1 MPSQVDQGCIRLNW
15 GTTIEIHIIDAQNLH
30 YLKYKAF
37 CFDRTSSCLCQTLCD
52 PCRASWPVQI
62 IVSKLT
68 CSVHSVDRTNLPNRI
83 LDALK
88 KRIQGSKSQNS
99 TRLTVSLSLFQET
112 FLTST
117 FQSSD
122 FTTELRYDP
131 TPYEAETFRTDGPV
145 TREDDIKVSSV
156 SKRYSTRK

>member
-1 MPSQVDQGCIRLNW
+1 MPSQVDQGSIRLNW
-15 GTTIEIHIIDAQNLH
+15 CTTINVHVINSQNLH

-52 PCRASWPVQI
+52 PCRASWPVKI

-99 TRLTVSLSLFQET
+99 TRLTVSSSLFHET
-112 FLTST
+112 FLTSIFGTTT
-117 FQSSD
+117 FQ
-122 FTTELRYDP
+122 TELRYDP
-131 TPYEAETFRTDGPV
+131 THYEAETFKTDGPP
-145 TREDDIKVSSV
+145 TKE
-156 SKRYSTRK
+156 